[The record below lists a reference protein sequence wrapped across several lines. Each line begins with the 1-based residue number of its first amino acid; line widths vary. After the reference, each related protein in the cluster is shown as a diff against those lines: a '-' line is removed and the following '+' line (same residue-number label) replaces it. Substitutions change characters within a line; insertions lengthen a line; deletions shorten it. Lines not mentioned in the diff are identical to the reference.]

1 MNLKPACACTVRF
14 FLKTKVKTKQNK
26 TPHKIDYVTK
36 PQCQAFPVVGQRAV
50 KRLPKQYKLE
60 PVPLVTLVRPVVVD
74 NILLLKTP
82 HVLDTGFG
90 GMKFKQI

>member
-1 MNLKPACACTVRF
+1 MGKHTPAVPVTWEVRQAMNLKPACACTVRF

-50 KRLPKQYKLE
+50 KRLPKQYKL
-60 PVPLVTLVRPVVVD
+60 
-74 NILLLKTP
+74 
-82 HVLDTGFG
+82 
-90 GMKFKQI
+90 